1 MSYIV
6 KQIYKK
12 YFQKSKSFLLPA
24 LGIKKDQRFIPIQS
38 YMQWSGMYKLSDKNL
53 ILTYY
58 KSDEPTWNKYLLNT
72 LMSNRMFNE
81 YYELDEETIAL
92 SFDMHTVSEDFEHVI
107 AGKYSKLSKQTKTKI
122 REYYGY
128 SSPEWAYM
136 ESFLF
141 PDRYIPTYSK
151 ILDVD
156 EEHIRFTGELCD
168 LPNLNKETLK
178 IKHYAKINDVD
189 QINMESG
196 EDLQI
201 DSN

>member
-1 MSYIV
+1 MSYVV
-6 KQIYKK
+6 KQVYKR
-12 YFQKSKSFLLPA
+12 YFQKSKSFLLPV
-24 LGIKKDQRFIPIQS
+24 LGLKKDFKYSPIQS
-38 YMQWSGMYKLSDKNL
+38 YMEWDGIYKSSDYNL
-53 ILTYY
+53 ILTYE
-58 KSDEPTWNKYLLNT
+58 KSNDPAWNKYLLNT
-72 LMSNRMFNE
+72 IMANRMFNE
-81 YYELDEETIAL
+81 YYEIDDETIAV
-92 SFDMHTVSEDFEHVI
+92 SFDLYSIAEDYQYVLE
-107 AGKYSKLSKQTKTKI
+107 GKYSNLSKQTKSKI

-128 SSPEWAYM
+128 NSPEWAYM

-141 PDRYIPTYSK
+141 PERYIPTYSK

-178 IKHYAKINDVD
+178 LKPYAKINDVD

-201 DSN
+201 DSD

>member
-1 MSYIV
+1 MSYVV
-6 KQIYKK
+6 KQVYKR
-12 YFQKSKSFLLPA
+12 YFQKSKSFLLPI
-24 LGIKKDQRFIPIQS
+24 LGLKKDFKYAPIQS
-38 YMQWSGMYKLSDKNL
+38 YMQWAGIYKLSDCNL
-53 ILTYY
+53 ILTYE
-58 KSDEPTWNKYLLNT
+58 KSDEPSWNKYLLNT
-72 LMSNRMFNE
+72 IMANRMFNE
-81 YYELDEETIAL
+81 YYDIDAETIAV
-92 SFDMHTVSEDFEHVI
+92 SFDLYSISEDYQYVI
-107 AGKYSKLSKQTKTKI
+107 DGKYSKLSKQTKSKI

-128 SSPEWAYM
+128 NSPEWAYM

-141 PDRYIPTYSK
+141 PERYIPTYSK

-178 IKHYAKINDVD
+178 LKPYAKINDVD

-201 DSN
+201 DSD

>member
-1 MSYIV
+1 
-6 KQIYKK
+6 
-12 YFQKSKSFLLPA
+12 
-24 LGIKKDQRFIPIQS
+24 
-38 YMQWSGMYKLSDKNL
+38 
-53 ILTYY
+53 
-58 KSDEPTWNKYLLNT
+58 
-72 LMSNRMFNE
+72 MFNE
-81 YYELDEETIAL
+81 YYDIDAETIAV
-92 SFDMHTVSEDFEHVI
+92 SFDLYSISEDYQYVI
-107 AGKYSKLSKQTKTKI
+107 DGKYSKLSKQTKSKI

-128 SSPEWAYM
+128 NSPEWAYM

-141 PDRYIPTYSK
+141 PERYIPTYSK

-178 IKHYAKINDVD
+178 LKPYAKINDVD

-201 DSN
+201 DSD